1 MMDVILAGWQFL
13 VDYFTIPRVIT
24 LTIVFF
30 LSGAIAQFM
39 SQGVVLKY
47 FGPDAKKT
55 TAFTMASVSGVIL
68 TVCSCSVLP
77 MFASIWKKGAG
88 IGPAV
93 TFLFSGP
100 AINVLAI
107 TFTFS
112 FLGIGLGISRVVT
125 AMILAVLIGILM
137 HLIFHKTEEKSDRNS
152 AMFNLQD
159 GTDKPLWQTVL
170 FFVTLLVM
178 LLAGMNLPMVT
189 GIAFILLLVQLVL
202 FFERDEL
209 WDWCLETYDLV
220 KKIVPL
226 FVVGIFIAGIITV
239 LIPETFMT
247 AAAGENTITAT
258 FLAAIFGAF
267 MYFATLTEVPI
278 VQSFLDL
285 GMAKGPA
292 LALLLA
298 GPSMSLP
305 NMIIIGRVMG
315 LKKTLTYI
323 ILVTTMSAV
332 MALVTA
338 ILFF

>member
-1 MMDVILAGWQFL
+1 MEILQAGWQFL
-13 VDYFTIPRVIT
+13 LDYLTLPRIVT

-30 LSGAIAQFM
+30 ISGAIAQFM

-47 FGPDAKKT
+47 FGPDAKKST
-55 TAFTMASVSGVIL
+55 SFTMASVSGVIL

-93 TFLFSGP
+93 TFLFAGP

-112 FLGIGLGISRVVT
+112 FLGMGLGISRVVT

-137 HLIFHKTEEKSDRNS
+137 HLLFHREEKADEKNS
-152 AMFNLQD
+152 RIFDMQEESER
-159 GTDKPLWQTVL
+159 PLWQNML
-170 FFVTLLVM
+170 FFLTLLVM
-178 LLAGMNLPMVT
+178 LLAGMNLPYVT
-189 GIAFILLLVQLVL
+189 AGAFLILIVQLVL
-202 FFERDEL
+202 FFDRDEL

-226 FVVGIFIAGIITV
+226 FIVGIFIAGVITV
-239 LIPETFMT
+239 LIPETFMGQV
-247 AAAGENTITAT
+247 AGENTLSAT
-258 FLAAIFGAF
+258 LLASVFGAF

-305 NMIIIGRVMG
+305 NMLIVGKVMG
-315 LKKTLTYI
+315 VKKTLAYI
-323 ILVTTMSAV
+323 SMVTALSAV
-332 MALVTA
+332 MALITGW
-338 ILFF
+338 LFF

>member
-1 MMDVILAGWQFL
+1 MTDVLLAGWQFL
-13 VDYFTIPRVIT
+13 LDYFTLPRVIT

-30 LSGAIAQFM
+30 ISGAIAQFL
-39 SQGVVLKY
+39 SQGAVLKY
-47 FGPDAKKT
+47 FGPNAKKS

-100 AINVLAI
+100 AINILAI

-125 AMILAVLIGILM
+125 AIILAVVIGLLM
-137 HLIFHKTEEKSDRNS
+137 HVIFHNDETDNGRNEKMFQVSDKNNRP
-152 AMFNLQD
+152 M
-159 GTDKPLWQTVL
+159 WQNII

-178 LLAGMNLPMVT
+178 LLAGMNLPWVT
-189 GIAFILLLVQLVL
+189 AVFFIFLIVQLVL

-226 FVVGIFIAGIITV
+226 FVVGIFIAGVITV
-239 LIPETFMT
+239 LIPETFMSN
-247 AAAGENTITAT
+247 AAGENTFSAT
-258 FLAAIFGAF
+258 FLAAVFGAF

-305 NMIIIGRVMG
+305 NMIIVGRVMG

-323 ILVTTMSAV
+323 TLVTLISAV
-332 MALVTA
+332 AALVTGL
-338 ILFF
+338 LFF

>member
-1 MMDVILAGWQFL
+1 MIEVLLAGWQFL
-13 VDYFTIPRVIT
+13 LDYFTLPRVIT

-30 LSGAIAQFM
+30 ISGAIAQFL
-39 SQGVVLKY
+39 SQGAVLKY
-47 FGPDAKKT
+47 FGPNAKKS
-55 TAFTMASVSGVIL
+55 TAFTMASISGMIL

-100 AINVLAI
+100 AINILAI

-125 AMILAVLIGILM
+125 AVILAVVIGLLM
-137 HLIFHKTEEKSDRNS
+137 HVLFHKSETEDSRNSNMFHVNDSSDRP
-152 AMFNLQD
+152 M
-159 GTDKPLWQTVL
+159 WQNVI
-170 FFVTLLVM
+170 FFITLLVM
-178 LLAGMNLPMVT
+178 LLAGMNLPWVT
-189 GIAFILLLVQLVL
+189 ATFLIFLIVQLAL

-226 FVVGIFIAGIITV
+226 FIVGIFVAGVITV
-239 LIPETFMT
+239 LIPETFMSN
-247 AAAGENTITAT
+247 AAGENTFAAT
-258 FLAAIFGAF
+258 FLASIFGAF

-305 NMIIIGRVMG
+305 NMIIVGRVMG
-315 LKKTLTYI
+315 WKKTLTYI
-323 ILVTTMSAV
+323 
-332 MALVTA
+332 ALVTFISA
-338 ILFF
+338 AAALITGIVFF